1 MPDNR
6 EVQATGRPRRI
17 VNMSLSLE
25 WVIGVLGAGLL
36 AATTIWFN
44 VQQLN
49 KNVSELTI
57 AVTSGNTAYNVINGK
72 MTLLEWRVDLQEKQL
87 KAVKEKADK

>member
-1 MPDNR
+1 
-6 EVQATGRPRRI
+6 
-17 VNMSLSLE
+17 MSLSLE
-25 WVIGVLGAGLL
+25 WVIGVLGAGMLV
-36 AATTIWFN
+36 ATTIWFN

-87 KAVKEKADK
+87 KAVKERAEK